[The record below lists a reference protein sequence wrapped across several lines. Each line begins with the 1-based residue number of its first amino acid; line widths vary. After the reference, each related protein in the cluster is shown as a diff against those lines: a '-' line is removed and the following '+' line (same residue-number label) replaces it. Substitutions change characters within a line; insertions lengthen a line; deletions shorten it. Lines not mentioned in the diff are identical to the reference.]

1 MEKRMVS
8 SENRIDILDAIRGFA
23 LYGIFT
29 INIASFTIGG
39 PPGFV
44 KSSNEIDN
52 WMTTILLLLV
62 ESKFFTLFSFLFGVG
77 FSIQLINANKKNKLF
92 IPQFTRRLFGLFLF
106 GLAHIYFLW
115 DGDILLLYALVGGIL
130 LLFRNSSEK
139 KLIKWVGGLLIIP
152 ICLLTVVMIGI
163 TVLRNIPEYGIQI
176 HHIDVSFLN
185 EFRKGQIASNNPLT
199 TSSFFQTAKERIV
212 GYIEIFPLLF
222 SRIPSV
228 LSMFLLGYFVG
239 KKGYIYNIENNTQ
252 LFSKIAKWGLI
263 IGLSLNSIIIFMFE
277 MLPPLSSV
285 IVLFFNQYLTGPILS
300 LSFATC
306 FILLF
311 KNKRFNKLLKN
322 FEYTGR
328 LALSN
333 YIFQSIIYSILFYG
347 YGLGLY
353 GKIST
358 WQAIAITFVIYTIQI
373 YLSKLWL
380 KYFRIGLLEWL
391 WRVTTKLEILPIKR

>member
-1 MEKRMVS
+1 M
-8 SENRIDILDAIRGFA
+8 
-23 LYGIFT
+23 
-29 INIASFTIGG
+29 
-39 PPGFV
+39 
-44 KSSNEIDN
+44 
-52 WMTTILLLLV
+52 
-62 ESKFFTLFSFLFGVG
+62 
-77 FSIQLINANKKNKLF
+77 
-92 IPQFTRRLFGLFLF
+92 
-106 GLAHIYFLW
+106 
-115 DGDILLLYALVGGIL
+115 
-130 LLFRNSSEK
+130 
-139 KLIKWVGGLLIIP
+139 
-152 ICLLTVVMIGI
+152 
-163 TVLRNIPEYGIQI
+163 
-176 HHIDVSFLN
+176 
-185 EFRKGQIASNNPLT
+185 
-199 TSSFFQTAKERIV
+199 
-212 GYIEIFPLLF
+212 
-222 SRIPSV
+222 
-228 LSMFLLGYFVG
+228 
-239 KKGYIYNIENNTQ
+239 
-252 LFSKIAKWGLI
+252 

-300 LSFATC
+300 LSFASC

-358 WQAIAITFVIYTIQI
+358 WQGISITFVIYTIQI

-391 WRVTTKLEILPIKR
+391 WRVITKLEIQPIKR